1 MKQEQE
7 TITKTIDETL
17 LIPILGKGKK
27 LYHYTQLLAY
37 REFVVGN
44 FGSQKEFFKRHN
56 GISSGD

>member
-17 LIPILGKGKK
+17 LIPILGKGRNCITI
-27 LYHYTQLLAY
+27 HQLLAY

-44 FGSQKEFFKRHN
+44 FGSQKEVF
-56 GISSGD
+56 